1 MFYITSDLHYSLD
14 RQGDAA
20 TRALADAANRLG
32 TPEDVLCL
40 AGDIGADQ
48 DSIEACLELFAAFPG
63 AKCAVAGNHDIWS
76 EAGEDSW
83 SRLNRLSDIFR
94 LHGFH
99 ALEDGPF
106 VNQDWGICGT
116 MGWYDYS
123 FRDDINVPDEAYRTK
138 IYPGSGDMWGDA
150 LHVNWPYTDEEVC
163 NGLVRKLKA
172 DLAGLKTERVFV
184 VMHHL
189 PLKSLLVH
197 PRILVPRNWRFL
209 NTFLGSEEFGRILR
223 ADPRVRCVASGHIH
237 LNRTKRL
244 GDQLYL
250 TVGSN
255 YERKQLV
262 AYDGKNIEYLN
273 F

>member
-20 TRALADAANRLG
+20 TRSLAEAANRLG

-40 AGDIGADQ
+40 AGDIGANQ

-83 SRLNRLSDIFR
+83 SRLNRLSYIFR

-106 VNQDWGICGT
+106 VHRDWGICGT

-123 FRDDINVPDEAYRTK
+123 FRDDINVPDEAYRAK
-138 IYPGSGDMWGDA
+138 IYPRGGDMWGDA

-163 NGLVRKLKA
+163 SSLARKLKA
-172 DLAGLKTERVFV
+172 DLAGFKMGRVFV

-197 PRILVPRNWRFL
+197 PRILVPHNWRFL
-209 NTFLGSEEFGRILR
+209 NAFLGSEEFGRILT
-223 ADPRVRCVASGHIH
+223 ADSRVACVASGHIH
-237 LNRTKRL
+237 LNRTKKL
-244 GDQLYL
+244 GSQLYL

-255 YERKQLV
+255 YKAKQLV
-262 AYDGKNIEYLN
+262 VYDGLKPKYRN